1 MLLVFPVEAVH
12 IRVLTVR
19 CPTYGGALIEQNDFM
34 RSSKL
39 RHCDKTGEHAIQSH
53 ECIQY
58 VKVNHA
64 GMKTSPLRMNSSL
77 GNDFFAESCLDNG
90 DIGPE

>member
-12 IRVLTVR
+12 IRRLTVR
-19 CPTYGGALIEQNDFM
+19 CPTYGGLFEQNDFK
-34 RSSKL
+34 RSLKL
-39 RHCDKTGEHAIQSH
+39 RHCDKAGEHTIQSH

-64 GMKTSPLRMNSSL
+64 
-77 GNDFFAESCLDNG
+77 
-90 DIGPE
+90 